1 MDKMQT
7 NITTLENE
15 TLPQNFT
22 NIPQF
27 DETLARVELFSVPVI
42 AVFGIIGNAFSCA
55 IFSTK
60 PLNKYSSSFLLL
72 CRSLSDIGFLTVL
85 LIHWASSVFD
95 FHLNEMYRACQIF
108 VSLTYVFAC
117 LSVWLVTLF
126 ASENCLRL
134 YTTFYTK
141 KICKRRNAKVITAC
155 MTIAIG
161 CFYSYPFWTV
171 GKDCIPMENY
181 HGLIKAMAHVDSALT
196 MFVPSTIM
204 ILTLI
209 ASALISFSKSRE
221 RRRKRSASSTT
232 SKDLLRQATL
242 MVFVVT
248 LTFIL
253 LNLPAHAS
261 RIRLIHMH
269 AMVGTQLSKTKS
281 VFQAIAQ
288 LIFYLSPAINFVI
301 YYAFG
306 RKFRVS
312 FNETVLR
319 KRTRRHDNTALNAN
333 CKPPG
338 QLLIKQMKFIACNG
352 NNVTVMYYPV
362 KDV

>member
-15 TLPQNFT
+15 TLQQNFT

-27 DETLARVELFSVPVI
+27 DETLARVELISVPVI

-60 PLNKYSSSFLLL
+60 PLDKYSSSFLLL
-72 CRSLSDIGFLTVL
+72 CRSLSDIGFLTML

-95 FHLNEMYRACQIF
+95 FHLNEMYIACQFF

-117 LSVWLVTLF
+117 LSVWLVILF

-134 YTTFYTK
+134 YTTFYAK

-161 CFYSYPFWTV
+161 CIYSYPFWTV

-181 HGLIKAMAHVDSALT
+181 HGLIKAMAYVDSALT

-204 ILTLI
+204 IL
-209 ASALISFSKSRE
+209 ALFALVISFIKSRE

-232 SKDLLRQATL
+232 SDDLVGQATL
-242 MVFVVT
+242 MVFVLT

-269 AMVGTQLSKTKS
+269 AMVGAQLSKTES
-281 VFQAIAQ
+281 VLQAIAQ
-288 LIFYLSPAINFVI
+288 LIFYLSSAINFVI

-312 FNETVLR
+312 FNEKVLR
-319 KRTRRHDNTALNAN
+319 KKTRRQEITALNAN

-338 QLLIKQMKFIACNG
+338 QL
-352 NNVTVMYYPV
+352 
-362 KDV
+362 

>member
-15 TLPQNFT
+15 KLPQNFT

-27 DETLARVELFSVPVI
+27 DKTLARVELFSVPVM
-42 AVFGIIGNAFSCA
+42 AVFGIIGNALSCA

-60 PLNKYSSSFLLL
+60 PLNKYSLSFLLL
-72 CRSLSDIGFLTVL
+72 CPSLSDIEFLTML

-95 FHLNEMYRACQIF
+95 LHLNEMYRACQILF
-108 VSLTYVFAC
+108 SLTYVFEC

-126 ASENCLRL
+126 ALENCLRL
-134 YTTFYTK
+134 YTRFYAK

-161 CFYSYPFWTV
+161 CIYSYPFWTV

-181 HGLIKAMAHVDSALT
+181 HGLIKAMAYVDSALT
-196 MFVPSTIM
+196 MFVPTTIM
-204 ILTLI
+204 ILASI
-209 ASALISFSKSRE
+209 ASVISFNKSRE

-232 SKDLLRQATL
+232 SDDLLRQATL
-242 MVFVVT
+242 MVCVVT

-269 AMVGTQLSKTKS
+269 AMVGAQLSKTES
-281 VFQAIAQ
+281 VFQVIAQ

-301 YYAFG
+301 YYSFG

-333 CKPPG
+333 
-338 QLLIKQMKFIACNG
+338 LLVN
-352 NNVTVMYYPV
+352 Y
-362 KDV
+362 